1 MPDELI
7 ILIDGLVSDDL
18 NKIINSFIKSCVIK
32 VSLLRNDKNKGL
44 TWYHFK

>member
-18 NKIINSFIKSCVIK
+18 NKIINSFIKSW
-32 VSLLRNDKNKGL
+32 LLKFP
-44 TWYHFK
+44 Y